1 MYGVLIVCDLETSF
15 DHSALNDYLSLR
27 DGEKINKF
35 TTRLEL
41 TDLQEFFDDIYNIT
55 YDGDIVQ
62 ICYKDLDDPDAK
74 MMYVNIRKK
83 SRKNTKSTR
92 AVYTCD

>member
-1 MYGVLIVCDLETSF
+1 MYGVLIVCELEAGF

-27 DGEKINKF
+27 EGEKINKF

-41 TDLQEFFDDIYNIT
+41 TDLQEFLDDIYNIT

-74 MMYVNIRKK
+74 MMYANIRKK
-83 SRKNTKSTR
+83 PRKTTKSTR